1 MLKLKY
7 RTTLLTMLMV
17 FTHIA
22 MGSDLG
28 KTLATQGN
36 SKGATACIACHGV
49 DGSGLAG
56 AGFPRLAGLNPAYL
70 EKQLHDFTKASRTN
84 PMMSPIASALSEKEI
99 KAVADYFSKIKLTIP
114 GSKSTANNKLMDE
127 GKRLAENGN
136 WSNDVPACF
145 ACHGVGASGIGD
157 HFPAL
162 AGQQADYIEQQIL
175 SWRNGQRH
183 NDPNQLMKGVAMRLS
198 ETEIKAVSAYLASL
212 TMVEN

>member
-1 MLKLKY
+1 MLKLIY
-7 RTTLLTMLMV
+7 RMTLLTMLMA
-17 FTHIA
+17 FTQMA
-22 MGSDLG
+22 MASELG
-28 KTLATQGN
+28 KMLAMQGN
-36 SKGATACIACHGV
+36 TKGATACIACHGV
-49 DGSGLAG
+49 DGGGQAG
-56 AGFPRLAGLNPAYL
+56 AGFPRLAGLNSAYL
-70 EKQLHDFTKASRTN
+70 EKQLHDFSKASRTN
-84 PMMSPIASALSEKEI
+84 PIMSPIASALSEKEI
-99 KAVADYFSKIKLTIP
+99 RAVAGYFSKMKLTVAA
-114 GSKSTANNKLMDE
+114 SRSAANDNLMEE

-145 ACHGVGASGIGD
+145 ACHGVGARGIGD

-198 ETEIKAVSAYLASL
+198 EAEIKAVSAYLASL